1 MAACRKLGHWEEPV
15 GGTPVAGLSVQQM
28 ELLMVA
34 TVSKGIVCLERQ
46 SDFGTHGPFQTG
58 RYI

>member
-1 MAACRKLGHWEEPV
+1 M
-15 GGTPVAGLSVQQM
+15 AGLSVQQM

-46 SDFGTHGPFQTG
+46 RDFGTHRPFQTG